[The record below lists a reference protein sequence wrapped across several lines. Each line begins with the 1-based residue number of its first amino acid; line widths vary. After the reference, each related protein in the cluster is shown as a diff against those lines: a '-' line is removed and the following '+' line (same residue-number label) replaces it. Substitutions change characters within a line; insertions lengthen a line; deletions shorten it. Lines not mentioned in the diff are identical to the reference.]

1 MKNIIKRNIKTIPE
15 QNWSNGISLN
25 IEIILDNTLYLFNG
39 IFHVIKWGSE
49 NAYEISCIISNK
61 CKKYSE
67 NIAGLFLSDNI

>member
-25 IEIILDNTLYLFNG
+25 IEIILDNTLYQSKG

-49 NAYEISCIISNK
+49 NAYEISCIISK